1 MIAINPAGGE
11 RFFVSPNGT
20 SLLGTKLHM
29 KRRINEYSSHLSEN
43 GRRLNLIGV
52 LLENRRELRRK
63 FLNLVIETLSLAE
76 ANSIF
81 LALEL
86 QLHHV
91 VRIAKTPVTSQL
103 ISELSV
109 SG

>member
-63 FLNLVIETLSLAE
+63 LFNLIIEALSLAE
-76 ANSIF
+76 TNGIF
-81 LALEL
+81 FTLKL
-86 QLHHV
+86 
-91 VRIAKTPVTSQL
+91 
-103 ISELSV
+103 
-109 SG
+109 